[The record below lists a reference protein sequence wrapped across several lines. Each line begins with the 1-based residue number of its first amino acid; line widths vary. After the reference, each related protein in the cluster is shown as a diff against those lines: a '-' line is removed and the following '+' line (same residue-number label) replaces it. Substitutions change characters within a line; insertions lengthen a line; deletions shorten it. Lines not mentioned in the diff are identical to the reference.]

1 MPAAGRQSVEVA
13 NLSYRKTSSPGR
25 SPFVSIVSQLLPETK
40 VLHRK
45 RTTAPKHGKER
56 CGRLRG
62 RPLLC
67 EKRLP
72 RTPSRRAA
80 GEGRWGEAASL
91 REAPL
96 PRPLS
101 RRAAGDEGV
110 RSCIQVAP
118 ASWARFLWSGLRS
131 RRLTEPP
138 RPTGDG
144 SKAGFYERPFP
155 AGEGS
160 ELRTS
165 AAALSAAVD
174 STNLKGTAPNS
185 QAEPS
190 RQKHLPQAPTA
201 FREGARGRGLSQ
213 KGRLPRSTSYVFLRQ
228 LLVQRVLVGETE
240 PSLHRDMG
248 GKSGRLKNS
257 SHTFSANSSAG
268 GMGQKP

>member
-1 MPAAGRQSVEVA
+1 MLAAGRQSVEVA

-56 CGRLRG
+56 SGRLRG

-72 RTPSRRAA
+72 RP
-80 GEGRWGEAASL
+80 
-91 REAPL
+91 P
-96 PRPLS
+96 S

-160 ELRTS
+160 EPRTS

-190 RQKHLPQAPTA
+190 RQKHLTA
-201 FREGARGRGLSQ
+201 SANRFPGGSAREGPFSERPPPSQ
-213 KGRLPRSTSYVFLRQ
+213 YLLRIPPAAVGAAGVGGGNGA
-228 LLVQRVLVGETE
+228 LV
-240 PSLHRDMG
+240 
-248 GKSGRLKNS
+248 
-257 SHTFSANSSAG
+257 A
-268 GMGQKP
+268 

>member
-72 RTPSRRAA
+72 RTPSRRAV
-80 GEGRWGEAASL
+80 
-91 REAPL
+91 
-96 PRPLS
+96 
-101 RRAAGDEGV
+101 GDGGV
-110 RSCIQVAP
+110 RSGIQVAP
-118 ASWARFLWSGLRS
+118 ASWVRFLWGGLRS

-160 ELRTS
+160 EPRTS

-174 STNLKGTAPNS
+174 ATNLKGTAPNS

>member
-45 RTTAPKHGKER
+45 RTTAPKHGVGR
-56 CGRLRG
+56 CGRFRG

-72 RTPSRRAA
+72 RTPSRRAV
-80 GEGRWGEAASL
+80 
-91 REAPL
+91 
-96 PRPLS
+96 
-101 RRAAGDEGV
+101 GDGGV
-110 RSCIQVAP
+110 CSGIQVAP
-118 ASWARFLWSGLRS
+118 ASWVRFLWSRLRS

-144 SKAGFYERPFP
+144 SKVGFYERPFP

-160 ELRTS
+160 EPRTS

-174 STNLKGTAPNS
+174 STDLKGTAPNS
-185 QAEPS
+185 QAELS
-190 RQKHLPQAPTA
+190 RQKHLPQAPNA